1 MHAILNPLNRVM
13 QIAAA
18 MLAIV
23 SSISD
28 SQADIFQRACISP
41 ADPSQGKPH
50 RAVLVPDSVGVNA
63 ATNDRG

>member
-28 SQADIFQRACISP
+28 SRADIFQRECINP

-50 RAVLVPDSVGVNA
+50 RAALVPDGAGVNA
-63 ATNDRG
+63 AINDRG